1 MVLRDL
7 SKTEFDYHLRFSS
20 YVNKCVGVP
29 WDPGAKKII
38 FPSLKKNQKIF
49 RGVLTI
55 DSPLFLDIDQK
66 SQKNPSSKINGF
78 RDMGT

>member
-1 MVLRDL
+1 MVLRDM

-20 YVNKCVGVP
+20 YLNKCFGVP

-38 FPSLKKNQKIF
+38 FPSLRKNQKIF

-78 RDMGT
+78 RDMGA